1 MMRWVLAAF
10 ALFTAQTAVA
20 FTVAPRAVGGARAWT
35 PPARVSRA
43 PARSSVT
50 MMGKM
55 AKFGIFSPV
64 VLAAKNLLGE
74 KELNK
79 LRGQGITLHSQYITE
94 FCVYVGCSAKTRG
107 GLIKKAKT
115 TGDELGFLI

>member
-79 LRGQGITLHSQYITE
+79 LRGQGITLHSQVHDSLSSFFFIPGVEQVQAFSTVVEYE
-94 FCVYVGCSAKTRG
+94 PP
-107 GLIKKAKT
+107 
-115 TGDELGFLI
+115 